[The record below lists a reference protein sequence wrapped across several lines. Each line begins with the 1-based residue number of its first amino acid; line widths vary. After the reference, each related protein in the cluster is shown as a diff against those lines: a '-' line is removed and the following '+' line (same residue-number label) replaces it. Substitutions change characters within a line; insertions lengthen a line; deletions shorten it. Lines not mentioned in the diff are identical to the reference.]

1 MAKIVT
7 LFSLSILSVL
17 MMSVNSF
24 SQNLYLQVHDGT
36 NYRPVMDAQIT
47 LESETVTAIFITS
60 PMGEVNDHIPIGQ
73 YTVMIQRRGYED
85 LHFSPLIVRRHE
97 LTTHSFRLMPDIPST
112 VDTPRER
119 HVSSPED
126 AQVAGDPEKTV
137 SRIATRRATREKHE
151 APERNLFIETGYS
164 TANIKAFHAGIG
176 QYLFHGG
183 YVMLTYAHSR
193 QSYTSP
199 YFSRPDIPFNIVFN
213 KLSIGIGYDHM
224 FPMKE
229 VSGLLAGA
237 RLNAGMEAVGNNNT
251 LNETDKSDSQ
261 ISFLMQPGLQPG
273 LYAGVYHSAFSLKLG
288 VNYTRWIS
296 QATNEFFRPLIDSES
311 EEPLQWADDF
321 FINRQGLSFCI
332 SVQIAF

>member
-1 MAKIVT
+1 MVKIVT
-7 LFSLSILSVL
+7 IFSMSMLSVF
-17 MMSVNSF
+17 MMSFNSF

-36 NYRPVMDAQIT
+36 NFRPVMDARIT
-47 LESETVTAIFITS
+47 LESEKVTAIFITS
-60 PMGEVNDHIPIGQ
+60 PMGEVNDHIPIGE
-73 YTVMIQRRGYED
+73 YTVRIQRRGYED
-85 LHFSPLIVRRHE
+85 LHFSPLVVRRHE
-97 LTTHSFRLMPDIPST
+97 LTTHSFRLMPDIPSPA
-112 VDTPRER
+112 DTPGDRQ
-119 HVSSPED
+119 VTSPQD
-126 AQVAGDPEKTV
+126 AQVAGDPEKSV
-137 SRIATRRATREKHE
+137 SRIAIRRATREQHE
-151 APERNLFIETGYS
+151 APERNLFIEAGYS

-213 KLSIGIGYDHM
+213 NIAVGLGYDHM

-229 VSGLLAGA
+229 ASGLLAGV
-237 RLNAGMEAVGNNNT
+237 RLNAGMEVVSNNNI
-251 LNETDKSDSQ
+251 LNETDKNDPQ
-261 ISFLMQPGLQPG
+261 ISFMMQPGLQPG
-273 LYAGVYHSAFSLKLG
+273 LYAGVYHSALSLKLG
-288 VNYTRWIS
+288 VTYTLWMS
-296 QATNEFFRPLIDSES
+296 QATNEFFRPLIDYES